1 MAGDAGKVTR
11 MVRCLLPY
19 TTAALVI
26 ALVYTGWVFFSRWSE
41 NRRLEQTA
49 AEQRLKLDKE
59 ITDKYG
65 SGALKILSFYANPG
79 AVARGQKTLLCYGV
93 ANAKTVRIEPLT
105 ERVWPAVS
113 RCLEY
118 TALRETRFTLT
129 AEDAQ
134 GHSATESFILSVR

>member
-1 MAGDAGKVTR
+1 MAGNAEKVART
-11 MVRCLLPY
+11 VRSLLPY

-49 AEQRLKLDKE
+49 AEQRHKLDKD

-79 AVARGQKTLLCYGV
+79 IVARGQKTLLCYGV
-93 ANAKTVRIEPLT
+93 VNAKSVRIEPLA
-105 ERVWPAVS
+105 ERVWPAVT
-113 RCLEY
+113 RCLEI

-129 AEDAQ
+129 AEDDQ
-134 GHSATESFILSVR
+134 GHSATESFVLQVR